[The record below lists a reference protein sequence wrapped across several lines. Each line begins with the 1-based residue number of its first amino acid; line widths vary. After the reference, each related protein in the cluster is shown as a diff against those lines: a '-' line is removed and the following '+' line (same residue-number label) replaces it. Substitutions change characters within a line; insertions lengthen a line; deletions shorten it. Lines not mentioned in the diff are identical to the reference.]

1 MYNRRA
7 SLQRIHQSK
16 LRIYRQES
24 SKNVEKG
31 RNIKMKLP
39 SAEDIRRL
47 TQKLKTQGDV
57 TLEEAELIYSPCRS
71 NERYSIFNSRSNKFN
86 RELTTALEEWH
97 KVVAEKIKAGQRGN
111 FIFTVNT
118 MYCFEFMQP
127 AHDAIR
133 EYGSFKD
140 LCNVVMVDKKLYS
153 VLPCK
158 ILFRRINPFE
168 TSGESYYE
176 MRSTR
181 AGMLYYPVNTERGVY
196 TALQFI
202 KNLSPVISA
211 TELEE
216 SDRKLLET
224 VFEIAAGTLLLSRD
238 PLPYPMDSGW
248 VGKKEI
254 KALVLGSFMK
264 YKGISCAVASDIVD
278 GRSVF
283 LVERKNVFL
292 VKEALEIPFEDV
304 MENALQKGIISKEE
318 KEDLLGKDAV
328 LFPGL
333 KFIDASVKYIDD
345 IVQTKMQWKAAQE
358 EVEDENDWLDE
369 IK

>member
-1 MYNRRA
+1 
-7 SLQRIHQSK
+7 
-16 LRIYRQES
+16 
-24 SKNVEKG
+24 
-31 RNIKMKLP
+31 MKLP

-47 TQKLKTQGDV
+47 TQKLRTQGDI
-57 TLEEAELIYSPCRS
+57 TLEEADLIYSPCRS
-71 NERYSIFNSRSNKFN
+71 NERYSIFDSRSDKFN
-86 RELTTALEEWH
+86 SELTAALEDWY
-97 KVVAEKIKAGQRGN
+97 KVVAEKIKAGKRGN

-118 MYCFEFMQP
+118 MYRFEFMEP
-127 AHDAIR
+127 AQRAIK
-133 EYGSFKD
+133 EYGSFED
-140 LCNVVMVDKKLYS
+140 LCNVVMIDKKLYS
-153 VLPCK
+153 ALPCK
-158 ILFRRINPFE
+158 ILFRRTNPPE

-181 AGMLYYPVNTERGVY
+181 AGMLYYPVKTEKGVC

-202 KNLSPVISA
+202 KKMFPVISA
-211 TELEE
+211 TELKE
-216 SDRKLLET
+216 SDRKLLEA
-224 VFEIAAGTLLLSRD
+224 VFETAAGTLLLSRD

-264 YKGISCAVASDIVD
+264 YKGISCAAASDIVD

-304 MENALQKGIISKEE
+304 IENALQKGAISKEE
-318 KEDLLGKDAV
+318 KESLLGEDAV

-333 KFIDASVKYIDD
+333 KFINVSVRYIDD
-345 IVQTKMQWKAAQE
+345 IVQRKIKGETAQNEAE
-358 EVEDENDWLDE
+358 EADDWF
-369 IK
+369 